1 MKYKRA
7 HKVPWRVVDGKA
19 VLVSV
24 QNSEVMVLNE
34 TGTEI
39 WSFLSEGRTLD
50 DIVEHLTEVCDC
62 DRGSCSADAE
72 EFISEMTKKGAVN
85 AE

>member
-24 QNSEVMVLNE
+24 PNSEVMVLND

-39 WSFLSEGRTLD
+39 WDFLSEGRTLD
-50 DIVEHLTEVCDC
+50 EIVEHLVTVFEC
-62 DRGSCSADAE
+62 DRGSCSGDAE
-72 EFISEMTKKGAVN
+72 DFIAEMTKKGAVD
-85 AE
+85 AV